1 MKIGTITVQNGMN
14 YGASLQ
20 AFALIKYLELQGIE
34 AHLIDYRNK
43 KIEDRLREKTETS
56 INMFSISEIKR
67 VIRRILSD
75 IVFHTNAY
83 NQKKRKAFDDF
94 HKGIFDKDAGTLYD
108 LSDLKKLNRYYDGF
122 ICGSD
127 QIWNKKITDLDDA
140 FFLKFADKS
149 KLKIAYAPSLG
160 GKTDTISQTE
170 VNIYEEKLKSLD
182 YLSVR
187 EENNRE
193 FIETVSHQPCTVV
206 VDPVLL
212 LGQDEWEAII
222 RSVDP
227 LLDSNY
233 AVYYP
238 VISDPKL
245 EKFAMQITKERG
257 LKLINPRLVPSYAKA
272 KGYTGISNRVVGPL
286 EFIRLIRDA
295 ECVFTN
301 SFHATVFS
309 SLFDKELYFLLLEG
323 EHASRNNRILEYLK
337 IINKYTD
344 ETIHNNMI
352 HIESFSQEELHNYL
366 DQRIK
371 SSNDYLADALNL

>member
-20 AFALIKYLELQGIE
+20 AFALIKYLEQQGIE
-34 AHLIDYRNK
+34 AYLIDYRNK
-43 KIEDRLREKTETS
+43 KIEDRLREKTEAS
-56 INMFSISEIKR
+56 INMFSIAEIRR
-67 VIRRILSD
+67 VIRRIVSD

-83 NQKKRKAFDDF
+83 NQKKRKVFDAF
-94 HKGIFDKDAGTLYD
+94 HKGIFDKDTGTLYD
-108 LSDLKKLNRYYDGF
+108 LSDLKKLNRFYDGF

-160 GKTDTISQTE
+160 GKTDTISQAE
-170 VNIYEEKLKSLD
+170 LNIYEEKLNSLD
-182 YLSVR
+182 YVSVR

-193 FIETVSHQPCTVV
+193 FIEIVSHQPCKVV

-212 LGQDEWEAII
+212 LGRDEWETII

-238 VISDPKL
+238 VISDNKL
-245 EKFAMQITKERG
+245 EKIAMQTAKERG
-257 LKLINPRLVPSYAKA
+257 LKLINPRLVPDYAKA
-272 KGYTGISNRVVGPL
+272 KGYTGISNRIVGPL
-286 EFIRLIRDA
+286 EFVRLIRDA

-309 SLFDKELYFLLLEG
+309 SMFDKELYFLLLEG

-337 IINKYTD
+337 MINKYTN
-344 ETIHNNMI
+344 ETFHNNMV
-352 HIESFSQEELHNYL
+352 HIVNFSQEELHNYL

-371 SSNDYLADALNL
+371 SSSDYLADALKI

>member
-56 INMFSISEIKR
+56 INVFSISEIKR

>member
-212 LGQDEWEAII
+212 LGRDEWEAII

-344 ETIHNNMI
+344 KTIHNNMI
-352 HIESFSQEELHNYL
+352 HIEGFSQEELHNYL

-371 SSNDYLADALNL
+371 SSNDYLTDALNL